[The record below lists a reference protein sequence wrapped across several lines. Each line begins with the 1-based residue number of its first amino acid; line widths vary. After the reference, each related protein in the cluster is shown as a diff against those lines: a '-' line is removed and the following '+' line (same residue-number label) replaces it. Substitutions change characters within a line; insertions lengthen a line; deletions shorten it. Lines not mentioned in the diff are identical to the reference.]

1 MIEHKYKLL
10 SEVDGITVEGKE
22 APGDKSNS
30 RFRFSSK
37 GLTMEFTRD
46 FLYQIIMLYGLPKQ
60 TDNMVVISN
69 KKMRTVR
76 RQLNIKAKKDLKEG
90 EIITVEIDFPVAEE
104 IADKINSF
112 KIKAKR

>member
-1 MIEHKYKLL
+1 MMFKHL
-10 SEVDGITVEGKE
+10 SEVDGITVEGVE

-30 RFRFSSK
+30 RFRLSANGVS
-37 GLTMEFTRD
+37 MEFSRD

-60 TDNMVVISN
+60 KDDMVVVSN

-104 IADKINSF
+104 VADRINTF
-112 KIKAKR
+112 KIKEKR